1 MLLGI
6 QPEVWTCTQDQMAD
20 YTTPQGSEQ
29 KPKCV
34 RPSSQ
39 ACSSPMTQQLPHT
52 LNKIYSVLWTD
63 SLRPAISPKRTNVLG
78 QDVNT
83 LTVITINNYKLEVV
97 HQFTYH
103 GSTISDNLSL
113 NAEIN
118 KHIGKFETTPL
129 ASGRTPSWPLQ
140 RRWQCTT
147 LV

>member
-1 MLLGI
+1 
-6 QPEVWTCTQDQMAD
+6 
-20 YTTPQGSEQ
+20 
-29 KPKCV
+29 
-34 RPSSQ
+34 
-39 ACSSPMTQQLPHT
+39 MTQQLPHT

-103 GSTISDNLSL
+103 GSTISDILSL

-118 KHIGKFETTPL
+118 KHIGKVETTPL
-129 ASGRTPSWPLQ
+129 ASGRTPS
-140 RRWQCTT
+140 
-147 LV
+147 